1 MPYIFG
7 GDTGVSYE
15 ELKRQQAAAQDI
27 QRRALQGS
35 QNVPEGIR
43 AIGLALMGRQA
54 QKRADKMRQD
64 YLGQFGGQ
72 IPQDEIA
79 KIQQARLLDVLKGS

>member
-1 MPYIFG
+1 MRTIFG

-15 ELKRQQAAAQDI
+15 QLKAQQEAARAI
-27 QRRALQGS
+27 QQRSMQGS

-54 QKRADKMRQD
+54 QKRADGMRQD
-64 YLGQFGGQ
+64 YLAQYGGQ
-72 IPQDEIA
+72 IPEEEMA
-79 KIQQARLLDVLKGS
+79 KIQQARLLDILRG